1 MDSTCTLPKKSQHA
15 QYAQHFP
22 IPAENVTAHE
32 SNQRLILLYGVGKA
46 RSQAIATTKEVMKAL
61 CAMLNDLGKVDDSG
75 LCTDQGQSNE
85 YLVLKR
91 ERDEKRAVLYR
102 LVWDQYLCY
111 NTSPKKLSYTRVL
124 ISYYMYIWSSGEQT
138 HKWHHQQQVVNTKL
152 PVILSHRRSTTVFL
166 ETYPFIKKQL
176 FCIQY
181 SIS

>member
-32 SNQRLILLYGVGKA
+32 SNQRLILLYGVGKV

-102 LVWDQYLCY
+102 LAWDQYLCY
-111 NTSPKKLSYTRVL
+111 NTSRKKLSYTRVL
-124 ISYYMYIWSSGEQT
+124 ISYYIWSSGERT
-138 HKWHHQQQVVNTKL
+138 HRWHHQQQIVNTKL
-152 PVILSHRRSTTVFL
+152 PVILSHGRGTTVFL

>member
-1 MDSTCTLPKKSQHA
+1 MANNTKLEPGLANPSSLTADQRDNSLMDSTCTLPKKSQHA

-102 LVWDQYLCY
+102 LV
-111 NTSPKKLSYTRVL
+111 
-124 ISYYMYIWSSGEQT
+124 
-138 HKWHHQQQVVNTKL
+138 
-152 PVILSHRRSTTVFL
+152 
-166 ETYPFIKKQL
+166 
-176 FCIQY
+176 
-181 SIS
+181 

>member
-111 NTSPKKLSYTRVL
+111 NTRVRSWVIHAFWLVIIYDPVGNKRIDDITSNKLLTLNYLLYSPTDAAPQFFR
-124 ISYYMYIWSSGEQT
+124 
-138 HKWHHQQQVVNTKL
+138 NL
-152 PVILSHRRSTTVFL
+152 PLH
-166 ETYPFIKKQL
+166 
-176 FCIQY
+176 
-181 SIS
+181 